1 MILMKGNC
9 LELMKNIPDKSV
21 DLILCDLP
29 YGAQIGSK
37 WDKQIPFEPLW
48 AEYKRIIKDRC
59 AIVLFGKEP
68 FSSKLRLSNLDWFKY
83 DFVWCKNCPTG
94 FVNAK
99 NKPMNKHET
108 ISVFS
113 NGKTANLNK
122 FNMFYYPQ
130 GLKPCNKTRRNRNKL
145 GKDATYAR
153 PSTVGKS
160 WYQEYTNYPDTVL
173 NFKKPAKP
181 VHPTQKPT
189 KLLEYLVK
197 TYTLEGETVLDN
209 CMGSGSTG
217 VACIN
222 TNRNFIGIEKDTHY
236 FEVAKG
242 RIEQT
247 VKDKKQEFNFEKVRA

>member
-1 MILMKGNC
+1 MILMKGDC

-130 GLKPCNKTRRNRNKL
+130 GLKPCNKTCRNGNKL

-173 NFKKPAKP
+173 NFKKPANP
-181 VHPTQKPT
+181 VHPTQKPVE
-189 KLLEYLVK
+189 LLEYLIK
-197 TYTLEGETVLDN
+197 TYTKENQCVLDN

-217 VACIN
+217 VAAVN
-222 TNRNFIGIEKDTHY
+222 TDRNFIGIELTDKY
-236 FEVAKG
+236 FQIAKE
-242 RIEQT
+242 RIDEA
-247 VKDKKQEFNFEKVRA
+247 VKSRKEDLF